1 MLNTNKYFSKLNT
14 MYGIQFNDFS
24 FRKLFKKTLS
34 SKSSKTIIHKTSS
47 YSHMTKSCPASTK

>member
-14 MYGIQFNDFS
+14 MYGIPFNDFS

-47 YSHMTKSCPASTK
+47 YSHMTKS